1 MRWLRLAGQ
10 TAWIGRR
17 GTWRLVLVLC
27 AAAVLT
33 TGLAA
38 HAAAAPEPKPSVST
52 STSAQPSPSGS
63 KASGSPDQKPA
74 PGGRAGV
81 AYEDT
86 AQGKAAAKKALR
98 EKKESLRKKLHQ
110 LGIGKDDLLDSF
122 HVTDEHGIPV
132 SAFKVDSESGE
143 WSDWDLK
150 VEAWLVSLLFM
161 CTKWLVAFACWL
173 LTWALGF
180 KLATLLLKPA
190 LAVSDSLY
198 NSVLLQMGLPSLFL
212 AFSGTVA
219 AWHFFFG
226 DRSRGWG
233 ELTASLLISALAV
246 TSLASPPQTLLGPDG
261 AVGKARDLGVAVAA
275 IVMGDQDPTGRST
288 DAVTGITTPITDELV
303 NAFVVQPSQV
313 LTYGQTFTDDTKD
326 KCASRFT
333 SSRIET
339 AFVNQKVAEQTKA
352 IKDMPGAGDI
362 LLPGVGGKIE
372 DFVKDKAAQWGVD
385 TFGTKPDA
393 AFEKACVSGSAKAA
407 KKASVDKLAGAFF
420 MLLAALLVCVLII
433 GLAGGYLAA
442 QAWLAAEAMVLRCA
456 LIAGTLPG
464 PGRAWLWS
472 RGAAIAR
479 GLALLVGLVVG
490 LGVFVVAVTAVVSAA
505 PRDIPGGIVVR
516 FVVIDILCVGALIFR
531 KRLVRRSQQMA
542 ARLKA
547 RVGASKLGGAAAPSD
562 LGSGGGGR
570 RGTLGKIGG
579 AALMLGLMAAT
590 GGTAGAVGGGLGRA
604 GSARALTGRLAKG
617 AGSLAR
623 GAERTVRAGART
635 GMRAGRVGLKSTL
648 GLPVY
653 GPRAA
658 RRTAATVRAVPGQVT
673 TAATQLKDRLDAA
686 RSVYE
691 PQVRDFADEYWRGI
705 GGRWISNRVRARRG
719 LPPLPSRPAGRS
731 ARRTT
736 GPLSPTAHRAPS
748 RPLHPTPA
756 ASPRRSRRPQM
767 VPQRPMT
774 PPASSQQASLQ
785 QRLHRIRTRA
795 AAANRPVTPPAP
807 PRRQP
812 PPPRP
817 TRPGRRP

>member
-1 MRWLRLAGQ
+1 MKWLRLAGQ

-17 GTWRLVLVLC
+17 EAWQVLLVLC

-38 HAAAAPEPKPSVST
+38 HAAAAPVPAPSAST
-52 STSAQPSPSGS
+52 RAQPNPPAATTGGKS
-63 KASGSPDQKPA
+63 A
-74 PGGRAGV
+74 PGAAGGV

-86 AQGKAAAKKALR
+86 AQGKAAAKKAQR
-98 EKKESLRKKLHQ
+98 EAKESLRKKLHRM
-110 LGIGKDDLLDSF
+110 GIGKNDLLDSF

-132 SAFKVDSESGE
+132 SAFKVDSESGD

-150 VEAWLVSLLFM
+150 VDEWLTSLFFM
-161 CTKWLVAFACWL
+161 CTKWLIAFACWL

-180 KLATLLLKPA
+180 KLASLLLKPA

-198 NSVLLQMGLPSLFL
+198 NSVLLQLGLPGLAL

-219 AWHFFFG
+219 AYHFFFG

-261 AVGKARDLGVAVAA
+261 AVGKARDFGVAVAA
-275 IVMGDQDPTGRST
+275 IVMGHEDPTGRAA
-288 DAVTGITTPITDELV
+288 DAVAGITTPITDELV
-303 NAFVVQPSQV
+303 RAFVVQPSQV
-313 LTYGQTFTDDTKD
+313 LTYGQTFTDDTKAR
-326 KCASRFT
+326 CASQFT
-333 SSRIET
+333 SSRITT
-339 AFVNQKVAEQTKA
+339 AFVNEQVAKQTKA

-362 LLPGVGGKIE
+362 IAPGIGGKVE
-372 DFVKDKAAQWGVD
+372 DFVKDKAMQWGMD

-393 AFEKACVSGSAKAA
+393 KFEKACVSGSAKAA
-407 KKASVDKLAGAFF
+407 KKASGDKLAGSVF
-420 MLLAALLVCVLII
+420 MFLAALLVCVLII

-442 QAWLAAEAMVLRCA
+442 QVWLAAEAMLLRCA

-505 PRDIPGGIVVR
+505 PKDIPGGIVVR
-516 FVVIDILCVGALIFR
+516 FVILDLLCVGAIVFR
-531 KRLVRRSQQMA
+531 KRLVSTSHRMA

-547 RVGASKLGGAAAPSD
+547 RVGASKLGGAAPSD
-562 LGSGGGGR
+562 LGTSGGGGR

-579 AALMLGLMAAT
+579 AALMLGMMAAT
-590 GGTAGAVGGGLGRA
+590 GGTAGAIGGGLGRA
-604 GSARALTGRLAKG
+604 GSARTLGHLAKG
-617 AGSLAR
+617 AGRLAR
-623 GAERTVRAGART
+623 GAEKTVRAGART
-635 GMRAGRVGLKSTL
+635 GVRMGRLGLKSTV

-658 RRTAATVRAVPGQVT
+658 HRAAAAAQAVPGQVT
-673 TAATQLKDRLDAA
+673 GAATQLKDRLDAA
-686 RSVYE
+686 RETYE
-691 PQVRDFADEYWRGI
+691 PQARDFAAEYWRGI

-736 GPLSPTAHRAPS
+736 GPAARRGPGRPPNPAP
-748 RPLHPTPA
+748 P

-795 AAANRPVTPPAP
+795 AAANQPVPPPAP

-812 PPPRP
+812 SPPRP
-817 TRPGRRP
+817 TRPRRRS

>member
-10 TAWIGRR
+10 TAGVGRR
-17 GTWRLVLVLC
+17 GAWRLVLVLC

-33 TGLAA
+33 TAMAA
-38 HAAAAPEPKPSVST
+38 HAAAALEPKPAASA
-52 STSAQPSPSGS
+52 STSAQPSPSDVQTPGTQE
-63 KASGSPDQKPA
+63 QKPA
-74 PGGRAGV
+74 PDGRAGV
-81 AYEDT
+81 PYADT
-86 AQGKAAAKKALR
+86 AQGKAASKKAQR
-98 EKKESLRKKLHQ
+98 EAKESLRKLLHRM
-110 LGIGKDDLLDSF
+110 GVGKDDLLDSF

-150 VEAWLVSLLFM
+150 VEEWLTSLLFM
-161 CTKWLVAFACWL
+161 WTKWLVAGACWL

-180 KLATLLLKPA
+180 KLASLLLKPA

-198 NSVLLQMGLPSLFL
+198 NSVLLQLGLPGLFL
-212 AFSGTVA
+212 AFSGTVV

-275 IVMGDQDPTGRST
+275 IVMGHEDPTGRST
-288 DAVTGITTPITDELV
+288 DAVAGITTPITDELV

-326 KCASRFT
+326 KCASQFT
-333 SSRIET
+333 SSRVTT
-339 AFVNQKVAEQTKA
+339 AFINQQVAQQTKS

-362 LLPGVGGKIE
+362 LLPGAGDKVE
-372 DFVKDKAAQWGVD
+372 DAIKDQAAQWGVD
-385 TFGTKPDA
+385 TFGPTKPDA
-393 AFEKACVSGSAKAA
+393 KFEKACVAGNAKEA
-407 KKASVDKLAGAFF
+407 KKASMDKLAGALF

-433 GLAGGYLAA
+433 ALAGGYLAA
-442 QAWLAAEAMVLRCA
+442 QVWLAAEAMLLRCA

-479 GLALLVGLVVG
+479 GLALLVGLVLG
-490 LGVFVVAVTAVVSAA
+490 LGVFVVAVTAVVSAPA
-505 PRDIPGGIVVR
+505 KDVPGGVVVR
-516 FVVIDILCVGALIFR
+516 FVTVDILCVGAIVFR
-531 KRLVRRSQQMA
+531 KRLVRKSQQMA

-547 RVGASKLGGAAAPSD
+547 RVGASKLGGAAGPSD
-562 LGSGGGGR
+562 LGSGGGR
-570 RGTLGKIGG
+570 RGTLGKVGG

-590 GGTAGAVGGGLGRA
+590 GGAAGAVGGGLGRA

-623 GAERTVRAGART
+623 GAERTARAGART
-635 GMRAGRVGLKSTL
+635 GMWAGRFGLKGTG

-653 GPRAA
+653 GPRAV
-658 RRTAATVRAVPGQVT
+658 RRTAAAVQAVPGHVT

-686 RSVYE
+686 RHVYV

-719 LPPLPSRPAGRS
+719 LPPLPPRPAGRS
-731 ARRTT
+731 ARPAA
-736 GPLSPTAHRAPS
+736 GPVGRPAPG
-748 RPLHPTPA
+748 RPFNPTPGA
-756 ASPRRSRRPQM
+756 APRRSRRPQM
-767 VPQRPMT
+767 VPQRPLT

-795 AAANRPVTPPAP
+795 AAANRPVIPPAP
-807 PRRQP
+807 PRRQSL
-812 PPPRP
+812 PPRP
-817 TRPGRRP
+817 TRPKRRP

>member
-27 AAAVLT
+27 TAAALT

-38 HAAAAPEPKPSVST
+38 HAAAAAEPKPSA
-52 STSAQPSPSGS
+52 STSAQPVPAGS
-63 KASGSPDQKPA
+63 RTPGSPDQKSA
-74 PGGRAGV
+74 PDGRAGV

-86 AQGKAAAKKALR
+86 AQGKAAAKKAQR
-98 EKKESLRKKLHQ
+98 EAKESLRKKLHR

-122 HVTDEHGIPV
+122 HVTDEHGVPV
-132 SAFKVDSESGE
+132 SAFKVDAESGE

-150 VEAWLVSLLFM
+150 VEEWLTSLLFM

-180 KLATLLLKPA
+180 KLASLFLKPA

-198 NSVLLQMGLPSLFL
+198 SSVLIQLGLPGLFL
-212 AFSGTVA
+212 AFSGTGA
-219 AWHFFFG
+219 AWHLLFG

-246 TSLASPPQTLLGPDG
+246 TSLSSPPQTLLGPDG

-275 IVMGDQDPTGRST
+275 IVVGDEDPTGHSA

-303 NAFVVQPSQV
+303 NAFVVQPSMV

-326 KCASRFT
+326 KCASQFT
-333 SSRIET
+333 SSRITT
-339 AFVNQKVAEQTKA
+339 AFVNQQVAQQTKA

-362 LLPGVGGKIE
+362 LLPGVGGKI
-372 DFVKDKAAQWGVD
+372 DDLVRDKAAQWGVD

-393 AFEKACVSGSAKAA
+393 KFEKACVSGNAKEA
-407 KKASVDKLAGAFF
+407 KKASVDKLTGAFF

-442 QAWLAAEAMVLRCA
+442 QVWLAAEAMLLRCA

-472 RGAAIAR
+472 RGAAIAS
-479 GLALLVGLVVG
+479 GLALLIVLVVG
-490 LGVFVVAVTAVVSAA
+490 LGVFVAAVTAVVSAA

-516 FVVIDILCVGALIFR
+516 FVTVDILCVGALIFR
-531 KRLVRRSQQMA
+531 KRLIRKSHQMA
-542 ARLKA
+542 ARLKT

-562 LGSGGGGR
+562 LGSGGGGGR

-635 GMRAGRVGLKSTL
+635 GMRAGRAGLKGTV

-658 RRTAATVRAVPGQVT
+658 RRTAAAVQAVPGQVT
-673 TAATQLKDRLDAA
+673 TAATQLIDRLVAA
-686 RSVYE
+686 RETYE

-736 GPLSPTAHRAPS
+736 GPLAPAAHRAPG
-748 RPLHPTPA
+748 RPLNPTPA

-817 TRPGRRP
+817 ARPRRRS

>member
-17 GTWRLVLVLC
+17 GAWRLVLVLVLC

-33 TGLAA
+33 AAMAA
-38 HAAAAPEPKPSVST
+38 HAAAAPEPKPSASA
-52 STSAQPSPSGS
+52 SAQPSPSGS
-63 KASGSPDQKPA
+63 KAPGSPDQKPV
-74 PGGRAGV
+74 PDGRAGV
-81 AYEDT
+81 PYEDT
-86 AQGKAAAKKALR
+86 TQGKAAAKKAQR
-98 EKKESLRKKLHQ
+98 EAKESLRKTLHR

-122 HVTDEHGIPV
+122 HVTDENGIPV

-150 VEAWLVSLLFM
+150 VEEWLTSLLFM

-180 KLATLLLKPA
+180 KLASLLLKPA

-198 NSVLLQMGLPSLFL
+198 SSVLLQLGLPGLFL

-246 TSLASPPQTLLGPDG
+246 TSLASPPQSLLGPDG

-275 IVMGDQDPTGRST
+275 IVMGDEDPTGHST

-326 KCASRFT
+326 KCASQFT
-333 SSRIET
+333 SSRIQT
-339 AFVNQKVAEQTKA
+339 AFVNQQVAKQAKA

-362 LLPGVGGKIE
+362 LLPGVGGKID

-385 TFGTKPDA
+385 TFVTKPDEK
-393 AFEKACVSGSAKAA
+393 FEKACVSGSAKEA

-442 QAWLAAEAMVLRCA
+442 QVWLAAEAMLLRCA

-464 PGRAWLWS
+464 PGRAWLWA
-472 RGAAIAR
+472 RGAAIVR
-479 GLALLVGLVVG
+479 GLALLIVLVVG

-505 PRDIPGGIVVR
+505 PADVPGGIVVR
-516 FVVIDILCVGALIFR
+516 FVTVDILCVGALIFR
-531 KRLVRRSQQMA
+531 KRLIRRSHQMA
-542 ARLKA
+542 ARLKT

-562 LGSGGGGR
+562 LGSGGGGGR
-570 RGTLGKIGG
+570 RGTLGKIAG

-590 GGTAGAVGGGLGRA
+590 GGAAGAVGGGLGRA
-604 GSARALTGRLAKG
+604 GGTRALTGRLAKG

-635 GMRAGRVGLKSTL
+635 GMRAGRAGLKSTV

-658 RRTAATVRAVPGQVT
+658 RRTAAAVQAVPGQVT
-673 TAATQLKDRLDAA
+673 TAATHLKDRLDAA
-686 RSVYE
+686 RETYE

-719 LPPLPSRPAGRS
+719 LPPRPSRPAGRS
-731 ARRTT
+731 AHRTT
-736 GPLSPTAHRAPS
+736 GPAARRAPG
-748 RPLHPTPA
+748 RPLNPTP

-795 AAANRPVTPPAP
+795 AAANRPLAP
-807 PRRQP
+807 PL
-812 PPPRP
+812 PPRP
-817 TRPGRRP
+817 TRPRRRS

>member
-1 MRWLRLAGQ
+1 MRWLRLAGR
-10 TAWIGRR
+10 TACAGRR
-17 GTWRLVLVLC
+17 RAWRLVLVLC
-27 AAAVLT
+27 TAAVLAT
-33 TGLAA
+33 AMAA
-38 HAAAAPEPKPSVST
+38 HASAAPEPRPSA

-63 KASGSPDQKPA
+63 GTPGSPDQKSA
-74 PGGRAGV
+74 PDGRTGV

-86 AQGKAAAKKALR
+86 AAGKAAAKKAQR
-98 EKKESLRKKLHQ
+98 EKKESLRKKLHR
-110 LGIGKDDLLDSF
+110 LGLGKDDLLDSF

-132 SAFKVDSESGE
+132 SAFKVDAESGE

-150 VEAWLVSLLFM
+150 VDEWLTSLLFM
-161 CTKWLVAFACWL
+161 CTKWMIAFACWL
-173 LTWALGF
+173 LVWALGF

-198 NSVLLQMGLPSLFL
+198 NSVLLQLGLPGLFL

-219 AWHFFFG
+219 AWHLFFG

-246 TSLASPPQTLLGPDG
+246 TSLTSPPQTLLGPDG

-275 IVMGDQDPTGRST
+275 IVMGHEDPTGRST
-288 DAVTGITTPITDELV
+288 DAVEDITTPIIDELV
-303 NAFVVQPSQV
+303 RAFVVQPSQV

-326 KCASRFT
+326 KCATQFT
-333 SSRIET
+333 TSRIET

-352 IKDMPGAGDI
+352 MKNMPGAGDI
-362 LLPGVGGKIE
+362 LAPGVGGKVE
-372 DFVKDKAAQWGVD
+372 DFLKDKAAQWGMD

-393 AFEKACVSGSAKAA
+393 AFEKACVSGSAKEA
-407 KKASVDKLAGAFF
+407 KKASGDKLAGALF
-420 MLLAALLVCVLII
+420 MFLAALLVCVLII
-433 GLAGGYLAA
+433 ALAGSYLGA
-442 QAWLAAEAMVLRCA
+442 QAWLAAEAMLLRCA

-479 GLALLVGLVVG
+479 GLALLVALVVG
-490 LGVFVVAVTAVVSAA
+490 LGVFVVAVTAVVAA
-505 PRDIPGGIVVR
+505 PEKGIPGGGSVVVR
-516 FVVIDILCVGALIFR
+516 FVTVDILCVGAIIFR
-531 KRLVRRSQQMA
+531 KRLISRSQQMA

-562 LGSGGGGR
+562 LGAGGRR
-570 RGTLGKIGG
+570 RGTLGKVGG
-579 AALMLGLMAAT
+579 AALMLGMMAAT
-590 GGTAGAVGGGLGRA
+590 GGTAGVVGGGLGRA
-604 GSARALTGRLAKG
+604 GSARTLGHLTKGAGRLA
-617 AGSLAR
+617 R
-623 GAERTVRAGART
+623 GVEKTVRAGART
-635 GMRAGRVGLKSTL
+635 GMWAGRVGLKSTV

-658 RRTAATVRAVPGQVT
+658 RRTAAAVQAVPGQAT

-686 RSVYE
+686 RETYE

-719 LPPLPSRPAGRS
+719 LPPLPSRPANRS

-736 GPLSPTAHRAPS
+736 GLLSPAARRAPGW
-748 RPLHPTPA
+748 PLNPAPA
-756 ASPRRSRRPQM
+756 AAPRHSRRPQM

-785 QRLHRIRTRA
+785 QRLHRIRNRA
-795 AAANRPVTPPAP
+795 ATANRPLPPPTPPC
-807 PRRQP
+807 RQS

-817 TRPGRRP
+817 TRPRRRS

>member
-10 TAWIGRR
+10 TACTGQR
-17 GTWRLVLVLC
+17 GAWRLVLVLC
-27 AAAVLT
+27 VAAVLT
-33 TGLAA
+33 TAMAA
-38 HAAAAPEPKPSVST
+38 HAAAAPEPKPSA
-52 STSAQPSPSGS
+52 STSAQPSPVGS
-63 KASGSPDQKPA
+63 EIPGSQDQKPA
-74 PGGRAGV
+74 PDGRTGV

-86 AQGKAAAKKALR
+86 AQGKAAAKKAQR
-98 EKKESLRKKLHQ
+98 EKKESLRKKLRRM
-110 LGIGKDDLLDSF
+110 GIGKDDLLDSF

-150 VEAWLVSLLFM
+150 VEEWLTSLLFM

-173 LTWALGF
+173 LTWALAF
-180 KLATLLLKPA
+180 KLASLLLKPA

-198 NSVLLQMGLPSLFL
+198 NSVLLQLGLPGLFL

-275 IVMGDQDPTGRST
+275 IVMGHEDPTGRST
-288 DAVTGITTPITDELV
+288 DAVADITTPISDELV
-303 NAFVVQPSQV
+303 RAFVVQPSMV
-313 LTYGQTFTDDTKD
+313 LTYGQTFADDTKD

-339 AFVNQKVAEQTKA
+339 AFVNQKVAEQTKS
-352 IKDMPGAGDI
+352 IKDMPDSGDI
-362 LLPGVGGKIE
+362 LLPGVGGKID
-372 DFVKDKAAQWGVD
+372 DFVKNKATQWGLD
-385 TFGTKPDA
+385 TFGEKPDA
-393 AFEKACVSGSAKAA
+393 KFEKACVGGDAKAA
-407 KKASVDKLAGAFF
+407 KKASADKLAGAFF

-433 GLAGGYLAA
+433 GLAGSYLAA
-442 QAWLAAEAMVLRCA
+442 QAWLAAEAMLLRCA

-464 PGRAWLWS
+464 PGRAWLWA

-516 FVVIDILCVGALIFR
+516 FVTVDILCVGALIFR
-531 KRLVRRSQQMA
+531 KRLVHKSQQMA

-547 RVGASKLGGAAAPSD
+547 RVGASKLGGRAVPSE
-562 LGSGGGGR
+562 LGAGGAR
-570 RGTLGKIGG
+570 RGTLGKVGG

-590 GGTAGAVGGGLGRA
+590 GGAAGAVGGGMGRA
-604 GSARALTGRLAKG
+604 GGARALTARLAKG
-617 AGSLAR
+617 AGSVAR
-623 GAERTVRAGART
+623 GAERTVRAGARA
-635 GMRAGRVGLKSTL
+635 GMRVGRFGLKGTV

-658 RRTAATVRAVPGQVT
+658 RRTAAAVQAVPGQVT
-673 TAATQLKDRLDAA
+673 TAAAQLKDRLDTARAA
-686 RSVYE
+686 YE
-691 PQVRDFADEYWRGI
+691 PQARDFADEYWRGI
-705 GGRWISNRVRARRG
+705 GGRWISNRIRARRG
-719 LPPLPSRPAGRS
+719 LPPVPSRPAGRS

-736 GPLSPTAHRAPS
+736 GPLSPSARRTPVRPPNSAPV
-748 RPLHPTPA
+748 A
-756 ASPRRSRRPQM
+756 APRRSRRPQM
-767 VPQRPMT
+767 VPNRPLT

-785 QRLHRIRTRA
+785 QRLHRLRARGA
-795 AAANRPVTPPAP
+795 AATQPVPPP
-807 PRRQP
+807 V
-812 PPPRP
+812 PPRP
-817 TRPGRRP
+817 RQPRRRS

>member
-17 GTWRLVLVLC
+17 GAWRLVLVLC

-38 HAAAAPEPKPSVST
+38 RAAAAPEPKPSVST
-52 STSAQPSPSGS
+52 SAQPSPSG
-63 KASGSPDQKPA
+63 QRQPA
-74 PGGRAGV
+74 PDGRAGV

-86 AQGKAAAKKALR
+86 AQGKAAAKKAKR
-98 EKKESLRKKLHQ
+98 ETKESLRKQLHR

-150 VEAWLVSLLFM
+150 VEEWLTSLLFM

-180 KLATLLLKPA
+180 KLASLLLKPA

-198 NSVLLQMGLPSLFL
+198 NSVLLQLGLPGLFL

-219 AWHFFFG
+219 AWHLLFG

-275 IVMGDQDPTGRST
+275 IVMGNEDPTGHSA
-288 DAVTGITTPITDELV
+288 DAVAGITTPITDEIV

-326 KCASRFT
+326 KCASQFT
-333 SSRIET
+333 SSRITT
-339 AFVNQKVAEQTKA
+339 AFVNQKVAKQTKD
-352 IKDMPGAGDI
+352 IKDMPGVGDI
-362 LLPGVGGKIE
+362 ILPGVGGKID
-372 DFVKDKAAQWGVD
+372 DFVRDKAMQWGAD
-385 TFGTKPDA
+385 TFGTKPDEK
-393 AFEKACVSGSAKAA
+393 FEKACVSGNAKAA

-442 QAWLAAEAMVLRCA
+442 QVWLAAEAMLLRCA

-479 GLALLVGLVVG
+479 GLALLIVLVVG

-531 KRLVRRSQQMA
+531 KRLIRKSHQMA
-542 ARLKA
+542 ARLKT

-562 LGSGGGGR
+562 LGIR
-570 RGTLGKIGG
+570 
-579 AALMLGLMAAT
+579 
-590 GGTAGAVGGGLGRA
+590 
-604 GSARALTGRLAKG
+604 
-617 AGSLAR
+617 
-623 GAERTVRAGART
+623 
-635 GMRAGRVGLKSTL
+635 
-648 GLPVY
+648 
-653 GPRAA
+653 
-658 RRTAATVRAVPGQVT
+658 
-673 TAATQLKDRLDAA
+673 
-686 RSVYE
+686 
-691 PQVRDFADEYWRGI
+691 WR
-705 GGRWISNRVRARRG
+705 W
-719 LPPLPSRPAGRS
+719 RS
-731 ARRTT
+731 ARHLGQDRRGRADARHDGRYRRHRRCGRRWP
-736 GPLSPTAHRAPS
+736 GPGGKRPRAHRAPGQGRRES
-748 RPLHPTPA
+748 RAGRRADGACRSPNRHA
-756 ASPRRSRRPQM
+756 RRPRRAQ
-767 VPQRPMT
+767 VHGG
-774 PPASSQQASLQ
+774 PA
-785 QRLHRIRTRA
+785 RLRA
-795 AAANRPVTPPAP
+795 AGRTAHGGRRAGRARPGHHRGHPAQGP
-807 PRRQP
+807 PRCRAQCV
-812 PPPRP
+812 
-817 TRPGRRP
+817 

>member
-10 TAWIGRR
+10 MAWIGRR
-17 GTWRLVLVLC
+17 GAWRLLLVLC
-27 AAAVLT
+27 AAAILT
-33 TGLAA
+33 TAMAA
-38 HAAAAPEPKPSVST
+38 HAAAVPEPKPSVST
-52 STSAQPSPSGS
+52 SAQSSLSGS
-63 KASGSPDQKPA
+63 KTPGPLDPKPT
-74 PGGRAGV
+74 PVGRAGV

-86 AQGKAAAKKALR
+86 VQGKAAAKKAQR
-98 EKKESLRKKLHQ
+98 EAKESLRKKLRRM
-110 LGIGKDDLLDSF
+110 GIGKNDLLDSF

-132 SAFKVDSESGE
+132 SAFKVDSESGD

-150 VEAWLVSLLFM
+150 VDEWLTSLLFM

-180 KLATLLLKPA
+180 KLAALLLKPA

-198 NSVLLQMGLPSLFL
+198 NSVLLQLGLPGLFL

-219 AWHFFFG
+219 AWHLFFG

-261 AVGKARDLGVAVAA
+261 AVGKARDMGVAVAA
-275 IVMGDQDPTGRST
+275 IVMGDEDPTGRST
-288 DAVTGITTPITDELV
+288 DAVAGITTPITDELV

-326 KCASRFT
+326 KCASQFT
-333 SSRIET
+333 SSRITT
-339 AFVNQKVAEQTKA
+339 AFVNQKVAEQAKA
-352 IKDMPGAGDI
+352 LKDMPGAGDI

-372 DFVKDKAAQWGVD
+372 DFVRDKAAQWGVD

-393 AFEKACVSGSAKAA
+393 KFEKACVSGNAKEA
-407 KKASVDKLAGAFF
+407 KKASGDKLAGAVF
-420 MLLAALLVCVLII
+420 MFLAALLVCVLII
-433 GLAGGYLAA
+433 GLAGSYLAA
-442 QAWLAAEAMVLRCA
+442 QAWLAAEAMLLRCA
-456 LIAGTLPG
+456 LIVGTLPG
-464 PGRAWLWS
+464 PGRAWLWA

-479 GLALLVGLVVG
+479 GLALLVGLVVA

-516 FVVIDILCVGALIFR
+516 FVTVDILCVGALIFR
-531 KRLVRRSQQMA
+531 KRLTRASHQMA
-542 ARLKA
+542 ARLKG
-547 RVGASKLGGAAAPSD
+547 RVGASKLGGASAPSD
-562 LGSGGGGR
+562 LGAGGR
-570 RGTLGKIGG
+570 RHGTLGKVGG
-579 AALMLGLMAAT
+579 AALMLGMMAAT
-590 GGTAGAVGGGLGRA
+590 GGTAGVVGGGLGRA
-604 GSARALTGRLAKG
+604 GSAHTVRHLAKG
-617 AGSLAR
+617 AGRLAR
-623 GAERTVRAGART
+623 GAEKTVRAGART
-635 GMRAGRVGLKSTL
+635 GMRMGRFGLKYSA

-658 RRTAATVRAVPGQVT
+658 HRAVAAAQAVPSQVT
-673 TAATQLKDRLDAA
+673 TAATQLKDRLETT
-686 RSVYE
+686 RNLYE
-691 PQVRDFADEYWRGI
+691 PQVYNFADEYWRSI
-705 GGRWISNRVRARRG
+705 GGRWVSNRIRARRG
-719 LPPLPSRPAGRS
+719 LPPVLSSQWKRRPDAPSP
-731 ARRTT
+731 RRTP
-736 GPLSPTAHRAPS
+736 G
-748 RPLHPTPA
+748 RPLHPTPV

-795 AAANRPVTPPAP
+795 AAANRPATPPAS
-807 PRRQP
+807 PRRRP

-817 TRPGRRP
+817 TRPRRRS

>member
-1 MRWLRLAGQ
+1 ML
-10 TAWIGRR
+10 
-17 GTWRLVLVLC
+17 LVLC
-27 AAAVLT
+27 AAAVLS

-38 HAAAAPEPKPSVST
+38 HASAAPAPTPSAST
-52 STSAQPSPSGS
+52 GAQPNPAETMG
-63 KASGSPDQKPA
+63 AKPA
-74 PGGRAGV
+74 PGAGGGV

-86 AQGKAAAKKALR
+86 AEGKAATKKAQR
-98 EKKESLRKKLHQ
+98 EKKESLRKKLHR

-150 VEAWLVSLLFM
+150 VDEWLTSLLFM

-180 KLATLLLKPA
+180 KLASLLLKPA

-198 NSVLLQMGLPSLFL
+198 NSVLLQLGLPGLFL

-219 AWHFFFG
+219 AWHLFFG

-275 IVMGDQDPTGRST
+275 IVMGNQDPTGRSP
-288 DAVTGITTPITDELV
+288 DAVADITTPITDEIV
-303 NAFVVQPSQV
+303 NAFVVQPSQM

-326 KCASRFT
+326 KCASQFT

-352 IKDMPGAGDI
+352 MKDLPGAGDI
-362 LLPGVGGKIE
+362 LAPGVGGKVE
-372 DFVKDKAAQWGVD
+372 DFLKDKVGQWSLD
-385 TFGTKPDA
+385 TFGTKPDEK
-393 AFEKACVSGSAKAA
+393 FEKACVSGNAKEA
-407 KKASVDKLAGAFF
+407 KKASGDKLAGALF

-433 GLAGGYLAA
+433 ALAGGYLAA
-442 QAWLAAEAMVLRCA
+442 QAWLAAEAMLLRCA

-490 LGVFVVAVTAVVSAA
+490 LGVFVVAVTAVVSAPA
-505 PRDIPGGIVVR
+505 KDIPGGIVVR
-516 FVVIDILCVGALIFR
+516 FVTVDILCVGALIFR
-531 KRLVRRSQQMA
+531 KRLIRRSQQMA
-542 ARLKA
+542 ARLKT

-562 LGSGGGGR
+562 LGAGGRR
-570 RGTLGKIGG
+570 RGTLGKVGG
-579 AALMLGLMAAT
+579 AALMLGMMAAT
-590 GGTAGAVGGGLGRA
+590 GGTAGAIGGGLGRA
-604 GSARALTGRLAKG
+604 GNARALGHLAKG
-617 AGSLAR
+617 AGRLAR
-623 GAERTVRAGART
+623 GAEKTVRAGARS
-635 GMRAGRVGLKSTL
+635 GVRMGRFGLKY
-648 GLPVY
+648 GPGMPVY

-658 RRTAATVRAVPGQVT
+658 RRAVSAAQAVPGQVT

-686 RSVYE
+686 RNLYE
-691 PQVRDFADEYWRGI
+691 PQVRDFAAEYWRGI

-719 LPPLPSRPAGRS
+719 LPPLPSRPASRS

-736 GPLSPTAHRAPS
+736 GPRPPAARRAPGL
-748 RPLHPTPA
+748 PLNPPSAPA
-756 ASPRRSRRPQM
+756 PRRSRRPQM

-785 QRLHRIRTRA
+785 QRLHRIRARG
-795 AAANRPVTPPAP
+795 AAANQPAP
-807 PRRQP
+807 PPVPPRRP
-812 PPPRP
+812 VPPRP
-817 TRPGRRP
+817 RQPRRRP

>member
-1 MRWLRLAGQ
+1 ML
-10 TAWIGRR
+10 
-17 GTWRLVLVLC
+17 LVLC
-27 AAAVLT
+27 TTAVLT

-38 HAAAAPEPKPSVST
+38 HAAAAPVPTPSA
-52 STSAQPSPSGS
+52 STSAQPSTPESTTG
-63 KASGSPDQKPA
+63 GKPA
-74 PGGRAGV
+74 PGAAGGV

-86 AQGKAAAKKALR
+86 AEGKAASKKALR
-98 EKKESLRKKLHQ
+98 EKKESLRKKLAR
-110 LGIGKDDLLDSF
+110 LGLGKDDLLDSF

-132 SAFKVDSESGE
+132 SAFTVDSESGE

-150 VEAWLVSLLFM
+150 VQAWLTSLLFM
-161 CTKWLVAFACWL
+161 CIKWLVGFACWL
-173 LTWALGF
+173 LAWALGF
-180 KLATLLLKPA
+180 KLAALLLKPA

-198 NSVLLQMGLPSLFL
+198 NSVLLQLGLPGLFL

-219 AWHFFFG
+219 AYHFFFG

-275 IVMGDQDPTGRST
+275 IVMGDEDPTGRSA
-288 DAVTGITTPITDELV
+288 DAVAGITTPITDELV

-326 KCASRFT
+326 KCATRFT
-333 SSRIET
+333 TSRIET

-362 LLPGVGGKIE
+362 LAPGVGGKVE
-372 DFVKDKAAQWGVD
+372 DFIKDKATQWGLD

-393 AFEKACVSGSAKAA
+393 AFEKACVSGNATEA
-407 KKASVDKLAGAFF
+407 KKASVDKLAGSFF

-442 QAWLAAEAMVLRCA
+442 QVWLAAEAMLLRCA

-516 FVVIDILCVGALIFR
+516 FVTVDILCVGALIFR
-531 KRLVRRSQQMA
+531 KRLVRTSHQMA

-562 LGSGGGGR
+562 LSSGGGGR
-570 RGTLGKIGG
+570 RGTLGKVGG
-579 AALMLGLMAAT
+579 AALMLGMMAAT
-590 GGTAGAVGGGLGRA
+590 GGTAGAIGGGLGRA
-604 GSARALTGRLAKG
+604 GSARTLGHLAKG
-617 AGSLAR
+617 AGRLAR
-623 GAERTVRAGART
+623 GAEKTVRAGART
-635 GMRAGRVGLKSTL
+635 GVRMGRFGLKYGP

-658 RRTAATVRAVPGQVT
+658 HRAVAAAQAVPGQVT
-673 TAATQLKDRLDAA
+673 GAATQLKDRLDAA
-686 RSVYE
+686 RGTYE

-736 GPLSPTAHRAPS
+736 GPAARRGPGGPPNPA
-748 RPLHPTPA
+748 PA
-756 ASPRRSRRPQM
+756 AAPRRSRRPQM
-767 VPQRPMT
+767 VPQRPLT

-807 PRRQP
+807 LRRQP

-817 TRPGRRP
+817 ARPRRRS

>member
-17 GTWRLVLVLC
+17 GVWRLVLVLC

-33 TGLAA
+33 TAMAA
-38 HAAAAPEPKPSVST
+38 HAAAAPEPTPSVST
-52 STSAQPSPSGS
+52 STSAQPSPSGTGTP
-63 KASGSPDQKPA
+63 GSPDQKPA
-74 PGGRAGV
+74 PDGRVGV

-98 EKKESLRKKLHQ
+98 EKKESLRKKLHR

-150 VEAWLVSLLFM
+150 VEEWLTSLLFM

-180 KLATLLLKPA
+180 KLASLLLKPA

-198 NSVLLQMGLPSLFL
+198 SSVLLQMGLPGLFL

-233 ELTASLLISALAV
+233 ELTASLLISALAI
-246 TSLASPPQTLLGPDG
+246 TSLSSPPQTLLGHDG

-275 IVMGDQDPTGRST
+275 IVMGDQDPTGRSAT
-288 DAVTGITTPITDELV
+288 DTVAGITTPITDEIV

-326 KCASRFT
+326 KCASQFT

-352 IKDMPGAGDI
+352 LKDMPGGGDI

-372 DFVKDKAAQWGVD
+372 DFVKDKATQWGVD

-393 AFEKACVSGSAKAA
+393 KFEKACVSGNAKQA

-442 QAWLAAEAMVLRCA
+442 QAWLAAEAMLLRCA

-516 FVVIDILCVGALIFR
+516 FVILDILCVGAIIFR
-531 KRLVRRSQQMA
+531 KRLVRRSQQVA

-562 LGSGGGGR
+562 LGSGGGR

-623 GAERTVRAGART
+623 GAERTVRAGARS
-635 GMRAGRVGLKSTL
+635 GMRVGRFGLKGTV

-653 GPRAA
+653 GPRAV
-658 RRTAATVRAVPGQVT
+658 RRTAAAAQAVPGQVT

-686 RSVYE
+686 RNVYE

-736 GPLSPTAHRAPS
+736 SPLSPVAHRGPCRPPNPAP
-748 RPLHPTPA
+748 TA
-756 ASPRRSRRPQM
+756 APRRSRRPQM
-767 VPQRPMT
+767 VPQRPLT

-812 PPPRP
+812 PQPRP
-817 TRPGRRP
+817 TRPRRRS

>member
-1 MRWLRLAGQ
+1 M
-10 TAWIGRR
+10 
-17 GTWRLVLVLC
+17 LVLC
-27 AAAVLT
+27 VAAVLT
-33 TGLAA
+33 AGLAA
-38 HAAAAPEPKPSVST
+38 HAAAAAEPKPSA
-52 STSAQPSPSGS
+52 STSAQPVPAGS
-63 KASGSPDQKPA
+63 RTPGSPDQKSA
-74 PGGRAGV
+74 PDGRAGV

-86 AQGKAAAKKALR
+86 AQGKAAAKKAQR
-98 EKKESLRKKLHQ
+98 EAKESLRKKLHR

-122 HVTDEHGIPV
+122 HVTDGHGVPV
-132 SAFKVDSESGE
+132 SAFKVDAESGE

-150 VEAWLVSLLFM
+150 VEEWLTSLLFM
-161 CTKWLVAFACWL
+161 CIKWLVAFACWL

-180 KLATLLLKPA
+180 KLASLFLKPA

-198 NSVLLQMGLPSLFL
+198 SSVLIQLGLPGLFL

-219 AWHFFFG
+219 AWHLLFG

-246 TSLASPPQTLLGPDG
+246 TSLSSPPQMLLGPDG

-275 IVMGDQDPTGRST
+275 IVVGDEDPTGHSA
-288 DAVTGITTPITDELV
+288 DAVTGITAPITDELV
-303 NAFVVQPSQV
+303 NAFVVQPSMV

-326 KCASRFT
+326 KCASQFT
-333 SSRIET
+333 SSRITT
-339 AFVNQKVAEQTKA
+339 AFVNQQVAQQAKA

-362 LLPGVGGKIE
+362 LLPGVGGKI
-372 DFVKDKAAQWGVD
+372 DDLVRDKAAQWGVD
-385 TFGTKPDA
+385 TFGTRPDA
-393 AFEKACVSGSAKAA
+393 KFEKACVSGDAKEA
-407 KKASVDKLAGAFF
+407 KKASVDKLTGAFF

-442 QAWLAAEAMVLRCA
+442 QVWLAAEAMLLRCA

-472 RGAAIAR
+472 RGAAIAS
-479 GLALLVGLVVG
+479 GLALLIVLVVG

-505 PRDIPGGIVVR
+505 PADVPGGIVVR
-516 FVVIDILCVGALIFR
+516 FVTVDILCVGALIFR
-531 KRLVRRSQQMA
+531 KRLIRKSHQMA
-542 ARLKA
+542 ARLKT

-562 LGSGGGGR
+562 LGSSGGGGR

-604 GSARALTGRLAKG
+604 GSARALTGRLANG
-617 AGSLAR
+617 ARSLAR

-635 GMRAGRVGLKSTL
+635 GMRAGRVGLKGTV

-658 RRTAATVRAVPGQVT
+658 RRTAAAVQAVPGQVT
-673 TAATQLKDRLDAA
+673 GAATQLKDRLDAA
-686 RSVYE
+686 RETYE

-719 LPPLPSRPAGRS
+719 LPPLPTRPAGRS

-736 GPLSPTAHRAPS
+736 GPLSPAAHRAPG
-748 RPLHPTPA
+748 RPLNPTPA
-756 ASPRRSRRPQM
+756 ASPRRSRRPQV
-767 VPQRPMT
+767 VPQRPLT

-817 TRPGRRP
+817 ARLRRRS

>member
-1 MRWLRLAGQ
+1 M
-10 TAWIGRR
+10 
-17 GTWRLVLVLC
+17 LVLC

-33 TGLAA
+33 TAMAA
-38 HAAAAPEPKPSVST
+38 HAAAAPEPTPSVST
-52 STSAQPSPSGS
+52 STSAQPSPSG
-63 KASGSPDQKPA
+63 AGTPGSPDQKPA
-74 PGGRAGV
+74 PDGRAGV

-86 AQGKAAAKKALR
+86 AQGKAAAKKALQ
-98 EKKESLRKKLHQ
+98 EKKESLRKKLHR

-150 VEAWLVSLLFM
+150 VEEWLTSLLFM

-180 KLATLLLKPA
+180 KLASLLLKPA

-246 TSLASPPQTLLGPDG
+246 TTLASPPQTLLRPDG

-275 IVMGDQDPTGRST
+275 IVMGDQDPTGRSAT
-288 DAVTGITTPITDELV
+288 DTVAGITTPITDEIV

-326 KCASRFT
+326 KCASQFT

-339 AFVNQKVAEQTKA
+339 AFVNQQVAKQTKA

-362 LLPGVGGKIE
+362 LLPGIGGKI
-372 DFVKDKAAQWGVD
+372 DDVVKDKAAQWGVD

-393 AFEKACVSGSAKAA
+393 KFEKACVSGNAKEA

-442 QAWLAAEAMVLRCA
+442 QAWLAAEAMLLRCA

-516 FVVIDILCVGALIFR
+516 FVILDILCVGAIIFR
-531 KRLVRRSQQMA
+531 KRLVRRSQQVA

-562 LGSGGGGR
+562 LGSGGGQ

-604 GSARALTGRLAKG
+604 GGARALTGRLAKG

-623 GAERTVRAGART
+623 GAERTVRAGARS
-635 GMRAGRVGLKSTL
+635 GMRVGRFGLKGTV

-653 GPRAA
+653 GPRAV
-658 RRTAATVRAVPGQVT
+658 RRTAAAVQAVPGQVT
-673 TAATQLKDRLDAA
+673 TAAAQLKDRLDAA
-686 RSVYE
+686 RNVYE
-691 PQVRDFADEYWRGI
+691 PQMRDFTDEYWRGI

-719 LPPLPSRPAGRS
+719 LPPLPSRPSGRS

-736 GPLSPTAHRAPS
+736 GPLSPAARRAPG
-748 RPLHPTPA
+748 RPPNPAPA

-767 VPQRPMT
+767 VPQRPLT

-795 AAANRPVTPPAP
+795 ATANQPVTPPAP

-817 TRPGRRP
+817 TRPRRRS

>member
-10 TAWIGRR
+10 AAWTGRR
-17 GTWRLVLVLC
+17 GAWRLVLMLC
-27 AAAVLT
+27 AAAVL
-33 TGLAA
+33 AA
-38 HAAAAPEPKPSVST
+38 ATAVHAAAAPEPKPSASA
-52 STSAQPSPSGS
+52 SAQPSPSGS
-63 KASGSPDQKPA
+63 TAPGSPDQKPV
-74 PGGRAGV
+74 PDGHAGM
-81 AYEDT
+81 AYEDAT
-86 AQGKAAAKKALR
+86 QGKAAAKKAQR
-98 EKKESLRKKLHQ
+98 EAKESLRKTLHR

-122 HVTDEHGIPV
+122 HVTDENGIPV

-150 VEAWLVSLLFM
+150 VEEWLTSLLFM

-173 LTWALGF
+173 LAWALGF
-180 KLATLLLKPA
+180 KLASLLLKPA

-198 NSVLLQMGLPSLFL
+198 SSVLLQLGLPGLFL

-233 ELTASLLISALAV
+233 ELTASLLISALAA
-246 TSLASPPQTLLGPDG
+246 TSLASPPQSLLGTDG

-275 IVMGDQDPTGRST
+275 IVMGDEDPTGHST

-326 KCASRFT
+326 KCASQFT
-333 SSRIET
+333 FSRIQT
-339 AFVNQKVAEQTKA
+339 AFVNQQVAQQTKA
-352 IKDMPGAGDI
+352 TKDMPGAGDI
-362 LLPGVGGKIE
+362 LLPGVGGKID
-372 DFVKDKAAQWGVD
+372 DFVKDKAAQWGLD
-385 TFGTKPDA
+385 TFVTKPDEK
-393 AFEKACVSGSAKAA
+393 FEKACVSGNAKEA

-442 QAWLAAEAMVLRCA
+442 QVWLAAEAMLLRCA

-479 GLALLVGLVVG
+479 GLALLIVLVVG

-505 PRDIPGGIVVR
+505 PADVPGGIVVR
-516 FVVIDILCVGALIFR
+516 FVTVDILCVGALIFR
-531 KRLVRRSQQMA
+531 KRLIRRSHQIA
-542 ARLKA
+542 ARLKT

-562 LGSGGGGR
+562 LGSGGGGGR

-579 AALMLGLMAAT
+579 AALMLGMMAAT

-604 GSARALTGRLAKG
+604 GGTRALTGRLAKD

-635 GMRAGRVGLKSTL
+635 GMRAGLAGLKSTV

-658 RRTAATVRAVPGQVT
+658 RRTAAAVQAVPGQVT

-686 RSVYE
+686 REMYE

-719 LPPLPSRPAGRS
+719 LPPRPSRPTGRS
-731 ARRTT
+731 AHRTT
-736 GPLSPTAHRAPS
+736 GPAARRAPGQ
-748 RPLHPTPA
+748 PLNPTP

-817 TRPGRRP
+817 TRPRRRS

>member
-10 TAWIGRR
+10 TACAGRW
-17 GTWRLVLVLC
+17 GAWRLVLVLC
-27 AAAVLT
+27 VAATLT

-38 HAAAAPEPKPSVST
+38 HAAAAPVPAPSA
-52 STSAQPSPSGS
+52 STSAQPSPPESTTDG
-63 KASGSPDQKPA
+63 KPA
-74 PGGRAGV
+74 PGAAGGV

-86 AQGKAAAKKALR
+86 AQGEAAAKKAQR
-98 EKKESLRKKLHQ
+98 EAKESLRKKLHR
-110 LGIGKDDLLDSF
+110 LGIGKNDLLDSF

-132 SAFKVDSESGE
+132 SAFKVDSESGD
-143 WSDWDLK
+143 WSDWGLK
-150 VEAWLVSLLFM
+150 VDEWLTSLLFM

-180 KLATLLLKPA
+180 KLASLLLKPA

-198 NSVLLQMGLPSLFL
+198 NSVVVQLGLPGLCL

-219 AWHFFFG
+219 AYHFFFG

-275 IVMGDQDPTGRST
+275 IVMGNEDPTGRSH
-288 DAVTGITTPITDELV
+288 DAVIGITTPITDEIV
-303 NAFVVQPSQV
+303 NAFVVQPSMV

-326 KCASRFT
+326 KCASQFT
-333 SSRIET
+333 SSRIST
-339 AFVNQKVAEQTKA
+339 AFVNEQVARQTKA

-362 LLPGVGGKIE
+362 LAPGIGGKVE

-385 TFGTKPDA
+385 TFGPVKPDA
-393 AFEKACVSGSAKAA
+393 KFEKACVSGNAKEA
-407 KKASVDKLAGAFF
+407 KKASGDKLAGAAF
-420 MLLAALLVCVLII
+420 MFLAALLVCALII
-433 GLAGGYLAA
+433 GLAGSYLAA
-442 QAWLAAEAMVLRCA
+442 QVWLAAEAMLLRCA

-472 RGAAIAR
+472 RAAAIAR
-479 GLALLVGLVVG
+479 GLALLVGLVVA
-490 LGVFVVAVTAVVSAA
+490 LGVFVVAVTAVVSAPA
-505 PRDIPGGIVVR
+505 TDLPGGIVVR
-516 FVVIDILCVGALIFR
+516 FVTVDILCVGALICR
-531 KRLVRRSQQMA
+531 KHLVRGSQQMA
-542 ARLKA
+542 ARLKT
-547 RVGASKLGGAAAPSD
+547 RVGASKLGGTAAPSN
-562 LGSGGGGR
+562 LGTGGGGR

-579 AALMLGLMAAT
+579 AALMLGMMAAT
-590 GGTAGAVGGGLGRA
+590 GGTASAIGGGLGRA
-604 GSARALTGRLAKG
+604 GSTRTLGHLAKG
-617 AGSLAR
+617 AGRLAR
-623 GAERTVRAGART
+623 GAEKTVRAGART
-635 GMRAGRVGLKSTL
+635 GVRVGRFGLKYGP

-658 RRTAATVRAVPGQVT
+658 HRAVTAAQAVPGQVT
-673 TAATQLKDRLDAA
+673 GAATQLKDRLDAA
-686 RSVYE
+686 RETYE

-705 GGRWISNRVRARRG
+705 CGRWISNRARARRG
-719 LPPLPSRPAGRS
+719 LPPLPSRPSGRS

-736 GPLSPTAHRAPS
+736 GPAARSATGRTPNPA
-748 RPLHPTPA
+748 PA
-756 ASPRRSRRPQM
+756 AAPRRSRRPHM
-767 VPQRPMT
+767 VPNRPMT

-812 PPPRP
+812 SPPRP
-817 TRPGRRP
+817 TRPRRRS

>member
-1 MRWLRLAGQ
+1 MKWLRVAGQ
-10 TAWIGRR
+10 TAWRGRR

-33 TGLAA
+33 TGLGE

-52 STSAQPSPSGS
+52 STSAQPSPSGE
-63 KASGSPDQKPA
+63 KPA
-74 PGGRAGV
+74 PDERAGV
-81 AYEDT
+81 AAYEDT
-86 AQGKAAAKKALR
+86 AQGKAAAKKAQRLA
-98 EKKESLRKKLHQ
+98 KESLRKKLHR

-122 HVTDEHGIPV
+122 HVTDENGIPV

-150 VEAWLVSLLFM
+150 VQEWLTSLLFM
-161 CTKWLVAFACWL
+161 CIKWLVAFACWL

-180 KLATLLLKPA
+180 KLAALLLKPA

-198 NSVLLQMGLPSLFL
+198 NSVLLQMGLPGLFL

-275 IVMGDQDPTGRST
+275 MVMGDEDPTGRSA
-288 DAVTGITTPITDELV
+288 DAVAGITTPITDELV
-303 NAFVVQPSQV
+303 NAFVVQPSMV

-326 KCASRFT
+326 KCASQFT
-333 SSRIET
+333 SSRITT
-339 AFVNQKVAEQTKA
+339 AFVNQKVAEQTKK
-352 IKDMPGAGDI
+352 IKDMPGLGDI
-362 LLPGVGGKIE
+362 ALPGVGGDLE
-372 DFVKDKAAQWGVD
+372 DVVKDKAAQWGMD

-393 AFEKACVSGSAKAA
+393 KFEKACVSGNAKAA

-433 GLAGGYLAA
+433 ALAGGYLAA
-442 QAWLAAEAMVLRCA
+442 QVWLAAEAMLLRCA

-479 GLALLVGLVVG
+479 GLALLIGLVVG
-490 LGVFVVAVTAVVSAA
+490 LGVFVVAVTAVVSAPA
-505 PRDIPGGIVVR
+505 KDIPGGIVVR
-516 FVVIDILCVGALIFR
+516 FVTVDILCVGALIFR
-531 KRLVRRSQQMA
+531 KRLIRQSHQMA

-562 LGSGGGGR
+562 LGSGGGGGR
-570 RGTLGKIGG
+570 RGALGKIGG
-579 AALMLGLMAAT
+579 AALMLGMMAAT

-635 GMRAGRVGLKSTL
+635 GMRAGRFGLKSTV

-658 RRTAATVRAVPGQVT
+658 RRTAAAVQAVPGQVS
-673 TAATQLKDRLDAA
+673 TAATQLKDRLDTA

-691 PQVRDFADEYWRGI
+691 PQVRDFGDEYWRGI

-736 GPLSPTAHRAPS
+736 GPLSSAAHRAPG
-748 RPLHPTPA
+748 RPLNPTPA
-756 ASPRRSRRPQM
+756 ASPRRSRRHQM
-767 VPQRPMT
+767 VPQRPLT

-817 TRPGRRP
+817 TRPRRRS

>member
-17 GTWRLVLVLC
+17 GAWRLVLVLC
-27 AAAVLT
+27 AAAVLN

-38 HAAAAPEPKPSVST
+38 HAAAAPGPTPSA
-52 STSAQPSPSGS
+52 STSAQPNPPATTDG
-63 KASGSPDQKPA
+63 KPA
-74 PGGRAGV
+74 PGTAGGV

-86 AQGKAAAKKALR
+86 AQGKMAAKKALR

-180 KLATLLLKPA
+180 KLASLLLKPA

-198 NSVLLQMGLPSLFL
+198 NSVLIQMGLPGLFL
-212 AFSGTVA
+212 AFSGVTA

-246 TSLASPPQTLLGPDG
+246 TSLASPPQMLLSPDG
-261 AVGKARDLGVAVAA
+261 AVGKARDLGVAMAA
-275 IVMGDQDPTGRST
+275 IVMGGQDPTGRSAT
-288 DAVTGITTPITDELV
+288 DTVAGITTPITDAIV

-442 QAWLAAEAMVLRCA
+442 QAWLAAEAMLLRCA

-516 FVVIDILCVGALIFR
+516 FVILDILCVGALIFR

-562 LGSGGGGR
+562 LGSGGGGGR

-635 GMRAGRVGLKSTL
+635 GMRAGRVGLKSTVA
-648 GLPVY
+648 LPVY

-658 RRTAATVRAVPGQVT
+658 RRTAAAVQAVPGQVT
-673 TAATQLKDRLDAA
+673 TAATQLKDRLDTA
-686 RSVYE
+686 RNVYE
-691 PQVRDFADEYWRGI
+691 PQVRDFA
-705 GGRWISNRVRARRG
+705 
-719 LPPLPSRPAGRS
+719 
-731 ARRTT
+731 
-736 GPLSPTAHRAPS
+736 
-748 RPLHPTPA
+748 
-756 ASPRRSRRPQM
+756 
-767 VPQRPMT
+767 
-774 PPASSQQASLQ
+774 
-785 QRLHRIRTRA
+785 
-795 AAANRPVTPPAP
+795 
-807 PRRQP
+807 
-812 PPPRP
+812 
-817 TRPGRRP
+817 

>member
-1 MRWLRLAGQ
+1 MTWLRLAGQ
-10 TAWIGRR
+10 TACAGRR
-17 GTWRLVLVLC
+17 RAWRLVLVLC
-27 AAAVLT
+27 TAAVLT

-38 HAAAAPEPKPSVST
+38 HASAAPEPKPSAP
-52 STSAQPSPSGS
+52 TSAQPSPSGS
-63 KASGSPDQKPA
+63 GTPGAPDQKPA
-74 PGGRAGV
+74 PDGRTGV

-86 AQGKAAAKKALR
+86 AQGKAAAKKAQR
-98 EKKESLRKKLHQ
+98 EKKESLRKKLQQ
-110 LGIGKDDLLDSF
+110 LGLGKDDLLDSF

-132 SAFKVDSESGE
+132 SAFKVDAESGE

-150 VEAWLVSLLFM
+150 VDEWLTSLLFM

-180 KLATLLLKPA
+180 KLASLLLKPA

-198 NSVLLQMGLPSLFL
+198 NSVLLQLGLPGLFL

-219 AWHFFFG
+219 AYHLLFG

-261 AVGKARDLGVAVAA
+261 AVGKARDLGVAVAT
-275 IVMGDQDPTGRST
+275 IVMGGQDPTGRST
-288 DAVTGITTPITDELV
+288 ADTVAGITTPITDEIV
-303 NAFVVQPSQV
+303 RAFVVQPSMV

-326 KCASRFT
+326 KCATQFT
-333 SSRIET
+333 TSRIET
-339 AFVNQKVAEQTKA
+339 AFVNQKVAEQTKTM
-352 IKDMPGAGDI
+352 KDMPGTGDI
-362 LLPGVGGKIE
+362 LAPGVGGKVE
-372 DFVKDKAAQWGVD
+372 DFLKDKATQWGLD

-393 AFEKACVSGSAKAA
+393 AFEKACVSGNAKEA
-407 KKASVDKLAGAFF
+407 KKASGDKLAGALF

-442 QAWLAAEAMVLRCA
+442 QAWLAAEAMLLRCA

-464 PGRAWLWS
+464 PGRAWLWA

-490 LGVFVVAVTAVVSAA
+490 LGVFVVAVTAVVAA
-505 PRDIPGGIVVR
+505 PAKDIPGGIVVR

-531 KRLVRRSQQMA
+531 KRLVRTSHQMA
-542 ARLKA
+542 ARIKS
-547 RVGASKLGGAAAPSD
+547 RVGASKLGGAAAPSG
-562 LGSGGGGR
+562 LGAGGGR
-570 RGTLGKIGG
+570 RGTLGKVGG

-590 GGTAGAVGGGLGRA
+590 GGTAGAIGGGLGRA
-604 GSARALTGRLAKG
+604 SSARTLGHLAKG
-617 AGSLAR
+617 AGRLAR
-623 GAERTVRAGART
+623 GAEKTVRAGARS
-635 GMRAGRVGLKSTL
+635 GVRMGRFGLKY
-648 GLPVY
+648 GPGMPVY
-653 GPRAA
+653 GPRTA
-658 RRTAATVRAVPGQVT
+658 RRAVSAAQAVPGQVT
-673 TAATQLKDRLDAA
+673 TAATQLKDRLETA
-686 RSVYE
+686 RNLYE

-736 GPLSPTAHRAPS
+736 GPLSPTARRAPG
-748 RPLHPTPA
+748 RPPNPAPA
-756 ASPRRSRRPQM
+756 AAPQRSRRPQM

-774 PPASSQQASLQ
+774 PPASRQQASLQ
-785 QRLHRIRTRA
+785 QRLHRMRARGA
-795 AAANRPVTPPAP
+795 AASQPAP
-807 PRRQP
+807 PPVPPRRP
-812 PPPRP
+812 VPPRP
-817 TRPGRRP
+817 RQPRRRS

>member
-17 GTWRLVLVLC
+17 GVWRLVLVLC

-33 TGLAA
+33 TAMAA
-38 HAAAAPEPKPSVST
+38 HAAAAPEPTPSVST
-52 STSAQPSPSGS
+52 STSAQPSPSG
-63 KASGSPDQKPA
+63 AGTPGSPDQKPA
-74 PGGRAGV
+74 PDGRAGV

-86 AQGKAAAKKALR
+86 AQGKAAAKKALQ
-98 EKKESLRKKLHQ
+98 EKKESLRKKLHR

-150 VEAWLVSLLFM
+150 VEEWLTSLLFM

-180 KLATLLLKPA
+180 KLASLLLKPA

-246 TSLASPPQTLLGPDG
+246 TTLASPPQTLLRPDG

-275 IVMGDQDPTGRST
+275 IVMGDQDPTGRSAT
-288 DAVTGITTPITDELV
+288 DTVAGITTPITDEIV

-326 KCASRFT
+326 KCASQFT

-339 AFVNQKVAEQTKA
+339 AFVNQQVAKQTKA

-362 LLPGVGGKIE
+362 LLPGIGGKI
-372 DFVKDKAAQWGVD
+372 DDVVKDKAAQWGVD

-393 AFEKACVSGSAKAA
+393 KFEKACVSGNAKEA

-442 QAWLAAEAMVLRCA
+442 QAWLAAEAMLLRCA

-516 FVVIDILCVGALIFR
+516 FVILDILCVGAIIFR
-531 KRLVRRSQQMA
+531 KRLVRRSQQVA

-562 LGSGGGGR
+562 LGSGGGQ

-604 GSARALTGRLAKG
+604 GGARALTGRLAKG

-623 GAERTVRAGART
+623 GAERTVRAGARS
-635 GMRAGRVGLKSTL
+635 GMRVGRFGLKGTV

-653 GPRAA
+653 GPRAV
-658 RRTAATVRAVPGQVT
+658 RRTAAAVQAVPGQVT
-673 TAATQLKDRLDAA
+673 TAAAQLKDRLDAA
-686 RSVYE
+686 RNVYE
-691 PQVRDFADEYWRGI
+691 PQMRDFTDEYWRGI

-719 LPPLPSRPAGRS
+719 LPPLPSRPSGRS

-736 GPLSPTAHRAPS
+736 GPLSPAARRAPG
-748 RPLHPTPA
+748 RPPNPAPA

-767 VPQRPMT
+767 VPQRPLT

-795 AAANRPVTPPAP
+795 ATANQPVTPPAP

-817 TRPGRRP
+817 TRPRRRS

>member
-10 TAWIGRR
+10 TACAGRR
-17 GTWRLVLVLC
+17 GIWRLVLVLC

-33 TGLAA
+33 TAMAA
-38 HAAAAPEPKPSVST
+38 HAAAAPEPKPSA
-52 STSAQPSPSGS
+52 STSAQPSPADSETPR
-63 KASGSPDQKPA
+63 SPDQKPA
-74 PGGRAGV
+74 PDGRTGV

-86 AQGKAAAKKALR
+86 EQGKAAAKKALR
-98 EKKESLRKKLHQ
+98 EKKESLRKKLHRM
-110 LGIGKDDLLDSF
+110 GIGKDDLLDSF
-122 HVTDEHGIPV
+122 HVTDENGIPV

-150 VEAWLVSLLFM
+150 VEEWLTSLLFM

-180 KLATLLLKPA
+180 KLASLLLKPA
-190 LAVSDSLY
+190 LAVSGSLY
-198 NSVLLQMGLPSLFL
+198 NSVLLQLGLPGLFL

-233 ELTASLLISALAV
+233 ELTASLLISTLAV

-275 IVMGDQDPTGRST
+275 IIMGDQDPTGRT
-288 DAVTGITTPITDELV
+288 PDAVAGITTPITDELV
-303 NAFVVQPSQV
+303 KAFVVQPSQV
-313 LTYGQTFTDDTKD
+313 LTYGETFTDDTKD

-333 SSRIET
+333 MSRIEG
-339 AFVNQKVAEQTKA
+339 AFVNQKIAEQTKS

-362 LLPGVGGKIE
+362 LLPGIGGKIE
-372 DFVKDKAAQWGVD
+372 DFARDKAAQWGAD
-385 TFGTKPDA
+385 TFGAKPDA
-393 AFEKACVSGSAKAA
+393 RFENACVSGNAKEA

-442 QAWLAAEAMVLRCA
+442 QAWLAAEAMLLRCA

-490 LGVFVVAVTAVVSAA
+490 LGVFVVAVTAVVSAPA
-505 PRDIPGGIVVR
+505 KDIPGGIVVR
-516 FVVIDILCVGALIFR
+516 FVTVDILCVGALIFR
-531 KRLVRRSQQMA
+531 KRLILKSQQMA
-542 ARLKA
+542 ARVKA

-562 LGSGGGGR
+562 LGAGGGR

-579 AALMLGLMAAT
+579 AALMLGMMAAT
-590 GGTAGAVGGGLGRA
+590 GGTAGAIGGGLGRA

-617 AGSLAR
+617 AGRLAR
-623 GAERTVRAGART
+623 GAEKTVRAGART
-635 GMRAGRVGLKSTL
+635 GVRMGRFGLKYSA

-658 RRTAATVRAVPGQVT
+658 HRAVAAAHAVPGQVT
-673 TAATQLKDRLDAA
+673 GAATQLKDRLDAA
-686 RSVYE
+686 RNVYE

-705 GGRWISNRVRARRG
+705 GGLWISNRVRARRG
-719 LPPLPSRPAGRS
+719 LPPLPSRPSGRS

-736 GPLSPTAHRAPS
+736 GPLSPTARRAPG
-748 RPLHPTPA
+748 RPLNPAPA
-756 ASPRRSRRPQM
+756 APPRRSRRPQM
-767 VPQRPMT
+767 VPTRPLT
-774 PPASSQQASLQ
+774 PPVSSQQASLQ
-785 QRLHRIRTRA
+785 QRLHRIRARG
-795 AAANRPVTPPAP
+795 AAANQPVPPPVP
-807 PRRQP
+807 PRRP
-812 PPPRP
+812 VPPRP
-817 TRPGRRP
+817 RQPRRRS

>member
-1 MRWLRLAGQ
+1 M
-10 TAWIGRR
+10 
-17 GTWRLVLVLC
+17 
-27 AAAVLT
+27 
-33 TGLAA
+33 
-38 HAAAAPEPKPSVST
+38 
-52 STSAQPSPSGS
+52 
-63 KASGSPDQKPA
+63 
-74 PGGRAGV
+74 
-81 AYEDT
+81 
-86 AQGKAAAKKALR
+86 
-98 EKKESLRKKLHQ
+98 
-110 LGIGKDDLLDSF
+110 LDCF
-122 HVTDEHGIPV
+122 HVTDENGIPV

-150 VEAWLVSLLFM
+150 VQEWLTSLLFM
-161 CTKWLVAFACWL
+161 CIKWLVAFACWL

-180 KLATLLLKPA
+180 KLASLLLKPA

-198 NSVLLQMGLPSLFL
+198 NSVLLQLGLPGLFL

-246 TSLASPPQTLLGPDG
+246 TSLASPPQMLLGPDG

-275 IVMGDQDPTGRST
+275 IVMGNEDPTGHST
-288 DAVTGITTPITDELV
+288 DAVTGITTPITDEIV
-303 NAFVVQPSQV
+303 NAFVVQPCKV

-326 KCASRFT
+326 KCASQFT
-333 SSRIET
+333 SSRITT
-339 AFVNQKVAEQTKA
+339 AFVNQKVAQQTKK
-352 IKDMPGAGDI
+352 IKDMPGLGDI
-362 LLPGVGGKIE
+362 VLPGVGGKIE
-372 DFVKDKAAQWGVD
+372 DVVKDKAAQWGMD

-393 AFEKACVSGSAKAA
+393 KFEKACVSGNAKEA

-442 QAWLAAEAMVLRCA
+442 QVWLAAEAMLLRCA

-505 PRDIPGGIVVR
+505 PADVPGGIVVR
-516 FVVIDILCVGALIFR
+516 FVTVDILCVGALIFR
-531 KRLVRRSQQMA
+531 KRLIRTSHQMA
-542 ARLKA
+542 ARLKT

-562 LGSGGGGR
+562 LGSGGGR
-570 RGTLGKIGG
+570 RGALGKIGG
-579 AALMLGLMAAT
+579 AALMLGMMAAT

-635 GMRAGRVGLKSTL
+635 GMCAGRFGLKGTV

-658 RRTAATVRAVPGQVT
+658 RRTAAAVQAVPGQVT
-673 TAATQLKDRLDAA
+673 TAATQLKDRLDTA

-719 LPPLPSRPAGRS
+719 LPPLLSRPAGRS
-731 ARRTT
+731 ARRTI
-736 GPLSPTAHRAPS
+736 GPLLPTAQRGPGRLLNSA
-748 RPLHPTPA
+748 PA
-756 ASPRRSRRPQM
+756 AAPRRSRRPQM
-767 VPQRPMT
+767 VPQRPLT
-774 PPASSQQASLQ
+774 PPVSSQQASLQ

-817 TRPGRRP
+817 TRPRRRS

>member
-1 MRWLRLAGQ
+1 MRWLRLAGH

-17 GTWRLVLVLC
+17 GAWQLLLALC

-33 TGLAA
+33 TAVAA
-38 HAAAAPEPKPSVST
+38 HAAAAPSPAPFASA
-52 STSAQPSPSGS
+52 SAQQPTPSNSADSGKTPTPGAPSGS
-63 KASGSPDQKPA
+63 GA
-74 PGGRAGV
+74 PSAGGLR
-81 AYEDT
+81 YSQT
-86 AQGKAAAKKALR
+86 AEGKAASRKALR
-98 EKKESLRKKLHQ
+98 EQKESLRQKLHR

-122 HVTDEHGIPV
+122 HITDEHGIPV

-150 VEAWLVSLLFM
+150 VEEWLTSLLFM
-161 CTKWLVAFACWL
+161 CTKWLIAFACWL
-173 LTWALGF
+173 LLWALGF
-180 KLATLLLKPA
+180 KLASLLLKPA

-198 NSVLLQMGLPSLFL
+198 NSVLLQLGLPGLFL

-246 TSLASPPQTLLGPDG
+246 TSLASPPQMLLGPDG

-275 IVMGDQDPTGRST
+275 IVMGDKDPTGRSAADT
-288 DAVTGITTPITDELV
+288 VAGITTPITDELV

-339 AFVNQKVAEQTKA
+339 AFVNQQVAEQTKT
-352 IKDMPGAGDI
+352 IRDMPGAGDI
-362 LLPGVGGKIE
+362 LLPGPGGKIE

-385 TFGTKPDA
+385 TFGTKPDEK
-393 AFEKACVSGSAKAA
+393 FEKLCVTGDAKEA

-433 GLAGGYLAA
+433 GLAGSYLAA
-442 QAWLAAEAMVLRCA
+442 QAWLAAEAMLLRCA

-505 PRDIPGGIVVR
+505 PRDVPGGIVVR
-516 FVVIDILCVGALIFR
+516 FVTVDILCVGALIFR
-531 KRLVRRSQQMA
+531 KRLVRKSHQMA

-547 RVGASKLGGAAAPSD
+547 RIGASKLGGAAAPSD
-562 LGSGGGGR
+562 LGAGGGR

-590 GGTAGAVGGGLGRA
+590 GGTAGAVGGGLGAGPAVPARSPGAWPRA
-604 GSARALTGRLAKG
+604 PGVS
-617 AGSLAR
+617 R
-623 GAERTVRAGART
+623 GAPRE
-635 GMRAGRVGLKSTL
+635 
-648 GLPVY
+648 PC
-653 GPRAA
+653 GP
-658 RRTAATVRAVPGQVT
+658 
-673 TAATQLKDRLDAA
+673 
-686 RSVYE
+686 E
-691 PQVRDFADEYWRGI
+691 PE
-705 GGRWISNRVRARRG
+705 
-719 LPPLPSRPAGRS
+719 PACG
-731 ARRTT
+731 
-736 GPLSPTAHRAPS
+736 
-748 RPLHPTPA
+748 
-756 ASPRRSRRPQM
+756 
-767 VPQRPMT
+767 
-774 PPASSQQASLQ
+774 
-785 QRLHRIRTRA
+785 
-795 AAANRPVTPPAP
+795 
-807 PRRQP
+807 
-812 PPPRP
+812 
-817 TRPGRRP
+817 

>member
-17 GTWRLVLVLC
+17 GAWQMLLVLC

-38 HAAAAPEPKPSVST
+38 HASAAPVPTPSA
-52 STSAQPSPSGS
+52 STSAQPNPSETTGG
-63 KASGSPDQKPA
+63 KRA
-74 PGGRAGV
+74 PGAAGGV

-86 AQGKAAAKKALR
+86 AAGKAAAKKAQR
-98 EKKESLRKKLHQ
+98 EKKESLRKKLHR

-150 VEAWLVSLLFM
+150 VDEWLTSLLFM

-173 LTWALGF
+173 LAWALGF
-180 KLATLLLKPA
+180 KLASLLLKPA

-198 NSVLLQMGLPSLFL
+198 NSVLLQMGLPGLFL

-288 DAVTGITTPITDELV
+288 TDTVAGVTTPITDEIV
-303 NAFVVQPSQV
+303 NAFVVQPSMV

-339 AFVNQKVAEQTKA
+339 AFVNQKVAEQTKQM
-352 IKDMPGAGDI
+352 KDMPGAGDI
-362 LLPGVGGKIE
+362 LAPGVGGKVE
-372 DFVKDKAAQWGVD
+372 DFIKDKAAQWGMD

-393 AFEKACVSGSAKAA
+393 KFEKACVSGNAKEA
-407 KKASVDKLAGAFF
+407 KKASGDKLAGAIF

-442 QAWLAAEAMVLRCA
+442 QAWLAAEAMLLRCA

-479 GLALLVGLVVG
+479 GLALLVALVVG
-490 LGVFVVAVTAVVSAA
+490 LAVFVVAVTAVVSAA
-505 PRDIPGGIVVR
+505 PNDIPGGIVVR
-516 FVVIDILCVGALIFR
+516 FVTVDILCVGAIIFR
-531 KRLVRRSQQMA
+531 KRLIRRSHQMA
-542 ARLKA
+542 ARLKS

-562 LGSGGGGR
+562 LGSGGGR
-570 RGTLGKIGG
+570 RGTLGKVGG
-579 AALMLGLMAAT
+579 AALMLGMMAAT
-590 GGTAGAVGGGLGRA
+590 GGTAGVVGGGLGRA
-604 GSARALTGRLAKG
+604 GSARTLGHLAKG
-617 AGSLAR
+617 AGRLAR
-623 GAERTVRAGART
+623 GAEKTVRAGART
-635 GMRAGRVGLKSTL
+635 GLRVGRFGVKYSA

-658 RRTAATVRAVPGQVT
+658 HRAVAAAQAVPGQVT
-673 TAATQLKDRLDAA
+673 TAATQLKDRLETA
-686 RSVYE
+686 RNLYE

-705 GGRWISNRVRARRG
+705 GGRWISNRIRARRG
-719 LPPLPSRPAGRS
+719 LPPVPSRPAGRS

-736 GPLSPTAHRAPS
+736 GPLSPAARRAPG
-748 RPLHPTPA
+748 RPPNPVSATA
-756 ASPRRSRRPQM
+756 PRRSRRPQM

-795 AAANRPVTPPAP
+795 AANRPVTPPAP

-817 TRPGRRP
+817 TRPGRRS